1 MSFTLYGD
9 LGSGAFSAEAA
20 LAEAGAPY
28 NFELVS
34 LEKGEQKQPAFLA
47 INPSGKMPALRLP
60 EGEII
65 TESAAIL
72 LTLADHFPQARLL
85 PPQASNDRAL
95 AYRWL
100 AFMAGEIYPIV
111 EIVDYPE
118 RFMPPGGDAKAL
130 RTIAR
135 DRIRER
141 IAIIER
147 MIKGPFLLAG
157 GFSIL
162 DIYAAMF
169 TRWSLEPDWKLA
181 HIPNV
186 EVRTMSARIAHE
198 QALFSSGDR
207 RIAPVIEA
215 AARLR
220 GDRQPL
226 SSRGSAR
233 SLGTLDERQSRRED
247 RHRCCDRRRRWSMT
261 LASNLF
267 LRFDEFHTGVAL
279 PCRCALSDRH
289 RLSI

>member
-1 MSFTLYGD
+1 MSYTLYGD

-28 NFELVS
+28 RFELVS
-34 LEKGEQKQPAFLA
+34 LDKNEQKQPAFLA

-85 PPQASNDRAL
+85 PPQAGSERAK

-118 RFMPPGGDAKAL
+118 RFVAVEAEALRAKA
-130 RTIAR
+130 RE
-135 DRIRER
+135 RIRER
-141 IAIIER
+141 ILIIER
-147 MIKGPFLLAG
+147 MIQGPFLLAH

-169 TRWSLEPDWKLA
+169 TRWSLAPDWKLA
-181 HIPNV
+181 NLPKLMELADAV
-186 EVRTMSARIAHE
+186 SQRPA
-198 QALFSSGDR
+198 
-207 RIAPVIEA
+207 IAPVW
-215 AARLR
+215 
-220 GDRQPL
+220 Q
-226 SSRGSAR
+226 
-233 SLGTLDERQSRRED
+233 
-247 RHRCCDRRRRWSMT
+247 RHFNR
-261 LASNLF
+261 N
-267 LRFDEFHTGVAL
+267 
-279 PCRCALSDRH
+279 
-289 RLSI
+289 

>member
-20 LAEAGAPY
+20 LAEVGAPY

-34 LEKGEQKQPAFLA
+34 LDRNEQKQPAFLA

-60 EGEII
+60 AGEIV

-85 PPQASNDRAL
+85 PPQAGSGRAQ

-111 EIVDYPE
+111 EMVDYPE
-118 RFMPPGGDAKAL
+118 RFVPAGSQAEAL
-130 RTIAR
+130 RAQAR

-141 IAIIER
+141 ILIIER
-147 MIKGPFLLAG
+147 MIQGPFLLAH

-169 TRWSLEPDWKLA
+169 SRWSLEAEWKRANLPRLLGLA
-181 HIPNV
+181 
-186 EVRTMSARIAHE
+186 
-198 QALFSSGDR
+198 QAVSQR
-207 RIAPVIEA
+207 PAIAPVW
-215 AARLR
+215 
-220 GDRQPL
+220 Q
-226 SSRGSAR
+226 
-233 SLGTLDERQSRRED
+233 
-247 RHRCCDRRRRWSMT
+247 RHFVR
-261 LASNLF
+261 N
-267 LRFDEFHTGVAL
+267 
-279 PCRCALSDRH
+279 
-289 RLSI
+289 

>member
-28 NFELVS
+28 RFELVS
-34 LEKGEQKQPAFLA
+34 LDKNEQKQPAFLA

-85 PPQASNDRAL
+85 PPQASNDRAK

-118 RFMPPGGDAKAL
+118 RFVAVEAEALRAKA
-130 RTIAR
+130 RE
-135 DRIRER
+135 RIRER
-141 IAIIER
+141 ILIIER
-147 MIKGPFLLAG
+147 MIQGPFLLAH

-169 TRWSLEPDWKLA
+169 TRWSLAPDWKLA
-181 HIPNV
+181 NLPKLMELADAV
-186 EVRTMSARIAHE
+186 SQRPA
-198 QALFSSGDR
+198 
-207 RIAPVIEA
+207 IAPVWQ
-215 AARLR
+215 RHF
-220 GDRQPL
+220 DR
-226 SSRGSAR
+226 A
-233 SLGTLDERQSRRED
+233 
-247 RHRCCDRRRRWSMT
+247 
-261 LASNLF
+261 
-267 LRFDEFHTGVAL
+267 
-279 PCRCALSDRH
+279 
-289 RLSI
+289 

>member
-28 NFELVS
+28 RFELVS

-118 RFMPPGGDAKAL
+118 RFMPDGGDAGAL
-130 RTIAR
+130 RKIAR

-141 IAIIER
+141 ILIIER
-147 MIKGPFLLAG
+147 MIKGPFLLAR

-181 HIPNV
+181 HIPKLMELADAV
-186 EVRTMSARIAHE
+186 SQRPA
-198 QALFSSGDR
+198 
-207 RIAPVIEA
+207 IAPVW
-215 AARLR
+215 
-220 GDRQPL
+220 Q
-226 SSRGSAR
+226 
-233 SLGTLDERQSRRED
+233 
-247 RHRCCDRRRRWSMT
+247 RHF
-261 LASNLF
+261 N
-267 LRFDEFHTGVAL
+267 G
-279 PCRCALSDRH
+279 
-289 RLSI
+289 

>member
-34 LEKGEQKQPAFLA
+34 LERGEQKQPAFLA

-60 EGEII
+60 EGEIV

-85 PPQASNDRAL
+85 PPQASNDRAQ

-100 AFMAGEIYPIV
+100 AFMASEIYPMV
-111 EIVDYPE
+111 EIADYPE
-118 RFMPPGGDAKAL
+118 RFLPPRGDAPAL
-130 RTIAR
+130 RIIVR

-141 IAIIER
+141 LLIVER
-147 MIKGPFLLAG
+147 MIRGPFLLAH

-169 TRWSLEPDWKLA
+169 SRWGHEPDWKLA
-181 HIPNV
+181 NLP
-186 EVRTMSARIAHE
+186 RLM
-198 QALFSSGDR
+198 ALAEAVSGR
-207 RIAPVIEA
+207 PAIAPVW
-215 AARLR
+215 ARHF
-220 GDRQPL
+220 P
-226 SSRGSAR
+226 
-233 SLGTLDERQSRRED
+233 
-247 RHRCCDRRRRWSMT
+247 
-261 LASNLF
+261 
-267 LRFDEFHTGVAL
+267 
-279 PCRCALSDRH
+279 
-289 RLSI
+289 